1 MYLRVGS
8 APGEGCSRTENAP
21 RVVHTRAARRRRSG
35 QRTRGSTRGPCTGG
49 RLAGE
54 LPARLALEQED
65 AIRIAADRCGY
76 SSAAAQR
83 AFRARFWSM
92 PRRAWARSHDRARHP
107 EVPEHESVGIG
118 LISELSHPRAAVA
131 LGLRDG
137 AGLPPAC
144 PSVFFCLLI
153 QPGFRRSVGSVRRWV
168 NSIGRSIR
176 PFGGNSPTVIAYAVS
191 GRAGDRRGRGYW
203 GRDPVLTLRAARSV
217 AVCLLASGR
226 AAASLPWRCVGNR
239 PIRPEAKAACH
250 SPARALRRVAPLP
263 PGGKGGSCESFP
275 REY

>member
-1 MYLRVGS
+1 MRHAWCTREQLADVGPDS
-8 APGEGCSRTENAP
+8 AHE
-21 RVVHTRAARRRRSG
+21 ARREALAQAGAWLGSFP
-35 QRTRGSTRGPCTGG
+35 RGSRSSRRTQSELQPTAVAIARRPPSELFAPASGPCPGG
-49 RLAGE
+49 PGHGLTTA
-54 LPARLALEQED
+54 PA
-65 AIRIAADRCGY
+65 
-76 SSAAAQR
+76 
-83 AFRARFWSM
+83 
-92 PRRAWARSHDRARHP
+92 
-107 EVPEHESVGIG
+107 
-118 LISELSHPRAAVA
+118 RAAVA

-263 PGGKGGSCESFP
+263 PCGKGGSCESFP